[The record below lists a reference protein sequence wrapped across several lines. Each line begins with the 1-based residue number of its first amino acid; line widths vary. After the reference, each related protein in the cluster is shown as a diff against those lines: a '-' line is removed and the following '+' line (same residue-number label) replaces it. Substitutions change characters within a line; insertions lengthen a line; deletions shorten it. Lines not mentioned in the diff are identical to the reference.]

1 MPITIYNIL
10 CIIFSFILISNVS
23 TTYVFIFYILLSI
36 IAMGITFLSQYVCK
50 DYPNMPNKQKQ
61 AMEQIFYNQIGIRVP
76 NYIGS
81 YIVHMILIYNFIF
94 NIPLMIL
101 LTTTF
106 FFRMYYMFYNNN
118 KIQKEKEK

>member
-23 TTYVFIFYILLSI
+23 TTYVFIFYILLSV
-36 IAMGITFLSQYVCK
+36 IAIGITFLSQYVCK
-50 DYPNMPNKQKQ
+50 DYPNMPNRQKQ
-61 AMEQIFYNQIGIRVP
+61 AMEQIFYNQIGTRVP

-101 LTTTF
+101 LTITF